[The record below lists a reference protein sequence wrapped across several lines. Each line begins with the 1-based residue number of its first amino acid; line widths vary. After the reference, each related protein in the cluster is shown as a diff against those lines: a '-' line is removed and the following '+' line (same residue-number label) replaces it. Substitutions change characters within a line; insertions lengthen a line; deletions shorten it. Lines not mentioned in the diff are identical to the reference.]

1 MFSRINRTLVHWRS
15 SHSSLPGV
23 WQLFKQS
30 LGAYR
35 NDWRL
40 YYIILLIVLVPTSLL
55 SNYVVDPS
63 SDSTL
68 SAYITLANSIMN
80 VALIWAVIQRYH
92 QRKISPKQAYY
103 KSSSALLRLLL
114 FVILVGLMLIP
125 LLIGVIIFSLAITEP
140 NELLSIFEKAMLVI
154 LAVIFALPS
163 LTMLTR
169 AVFGLYTLVE
179 TDQGPIEAIRT
190 SRNAVRGR
198 ALAVFGRLA
207 GLVLCLVL
215 MLIIPIVLLVVASTF
230 WQSLLALTLL
240 QIIIGLIALPL
251 SNIYLYRLYRELA

>member
-1 MFSRINRTLVHWRS
+1 
-15 SHSSLPGV
+15 
-23 WQLFKQS
+23 
-30 LGAYR
+30 
-35 NDWRL
+35 
-40 YYIILLIVLVPTSLL
+40 
-55 SNYVVDPS
+55 
-63 SDSTL
+63 
-68 SAYITLANSIMN
+68 
-80 VALIWAVIQRYH
+80 
-92 QRKISPKQAYY
+92 
-103 KSSSALLRLLL
+103 
-114 FVILVGLMLIP
+114 
-125 LLIGVIIFSLAITEP
+125 
-140 NELLSIFEKAMLVI
+140 VI